1 MNASLSANS
10 RRDEALTGLDDA
22 ATWSTTP
29 TLRLLEVACRLSR
42 PQLDAM
48 LNTPPAAPRRLARP
62 DAVRQTAYQAVNTIV
77 CSVLLSAALATV
89 LAHIA

>member
-1 MNASLSANS
+1 MNASLSANT
-10 RRDEALTGLDDA
+10 RDEALAGFDDA

-29 TLRLLEVACRLSR
+29 TLRLLEVTCRLTR
-42 PQLDAM
+42 TQLDAM
-48 LNTPPAAPRRLARP
+48 LNAPPAAPRRLARP
-62 DAVRQTAYQAVNTIV
+62 DTTRQTAYQAINTIV